1 MTYTIANILTLSRFF
16 IAPVFLVCILSE
28 RPWGMDA
35 AIVLFLVGALTDYLD
50 GLTARALNEESE
62 IGQYLDPLA
71 DKVLTTSAWI
81 AFWMVDVMPLW
92 MVIVIILRD
101 FGTTVLRSIATSKEH
116 HFQTSRTAKWKT
128 FVQMCFILYALMLLW
143 MSHTTILSIDR
154 AAVRSVLYSQ
164 TTYAIILV
172 VTLFT
177 LYTFLEYL
185 VVNRRLFRRG

>member
-1 MTYTIANILTLSRFF
+1 MTYTVANILTLSRFF
-16 IAPVFLVCILSE
+16 IAPIFLVCILSG

-35 AIVLFLVGALTDYLD
+35 AILLFLVGALTDYFD

-92 MVIVIILRD
+92 MVIVIIVRD
-101 FGTTVLRSIATSKEH
+101 FGTTVLRSIATSREH
-116 HFQTSRTAKWKT
+116 HFHTSRSAKWKT
-128 FVQMCFILYALMLLW
+128 FVQMCFIVYALALLW
-143 MSHTTILSIDR
+143 LLHSSFINIDR
-154 AAVRSVLYSQ
+154 DSVRALLYSPS
-164 TTYAIILV
+164 TYGVILAI
-172 VTLFT
+172 TLFT
-177 LYTFLEYL
+177 LYTFFEYV

>member
-1 MTYTIANILTLSRFF
+1 MTYTVANILTLSRFF
-16 IAPVFLVCILSE
+16 IAPIFLVFMLSD
-28 RPWGMDA
+28 RTWSMDA
-35 AIVLFLVGALTDYLD
+35 AVVLFLVGALTDYFD

-101 FGTTVLRSIATSKEH
+101 FGTTVIRSIATSREH
-116 HFQTSRTAKWKT
+116 TFHTSRTAKWKT
-128 FVQMCFILYALMLLW
+128 FLQMCFIVYALVLLW
-143 MSHTTILSIDR
+143 MS
-154 AAVRSVLYSQ
+154 RSEFFLAQQADVITLLRSGF
-164 TTYAIILV
+164 TYNVILV
-172 VTLFT
+172 ITLFT
-177 LYTFLEYL
+177 LYTFIEYL

>member
-1 MTYTIANILTLSRFF
+1 MTYTFANILTLSRFF

-28 RPWGMDA
+28 QPWGMDA
-35 AIVLFLVGALTDYLD
+35 AIVLFLVGALTDYFD

-81 AFWMVDVMPLW
+81 AFWMVDIMPLW

-101 FGTTVLRSIATSKEH
+101 FGTTVLRSLATSREH

-128 FVQMCFILYALMLLW
+128 FVQMCFIIYALTLLW
-143 MSHTTILSIDR
+143 MSHSTMLSIDH

-164 TTYAIILV
+164 TTNGIILV
-172 VTLFT
+172 ITLFT